1 MPAAD
6 RYNEA
11 GVNIALGDDIASRAL
26 AAAAK
31 THFGLAMHGAKM
43 LKAAGGFA
51 AAVELQTPDLVL
63 LAAADGVGT
72 KVELARANDA
82 AEVIGN
88 DVVAMCVNDILCA
101 GGYPLLFLD
110 YYASGRLRPAFAA
123 RVMEAIAAACVES
136 GCALVGGE
144 TAEMPG
150 VYEGDKTD
158 VAGFAV
164 GIANKGMLFDAATI
178 KPGDKIIALP
188 SSGAHSNGYALIN
201 RILQNTKNKTNETM
215 RAQLLRPTTIYCAII
230 RKLRAAANVK
240 ALAHITG
247 GGVVGN
253 IARLVP
259 PGMCAVVDAL
269 SFPRPAVFG
278 FLQDAGGID
287 EDEMWRVFNCGI
299 GMAVFVPPEDEKPAL
314 QTLHNNGTD
323 AWTAGYVDTGGAAS
337 VLIKG
342 K

>member
-1 MPAAD
+1 MKAAK
-6 RYNEA
+6 RYRNA
-11 GVNIALGDDIASRAL
+11 GVDIAAGDGISKRAL

-31 THFGLAMHGAKM
+31 THFGLSMHGASVIPS
-43 LKAAGGFA
+43 AGGFA
-51 AAVELQTPDLVL
+51 AAVHLQTPDIVL

-110 YYASGRLRPAFAA
+110 YYASGKLRPAFAA
-123 RVMEAIAAACVES
+123 RVMEGIAAACVES

-164 GIANKGMLFDAATI
+164 GIADKASLFDTAAV
-178 KPGDKIIALP
+178 KSGDSIIALP
-188 SSGAHSNGYALIN
+188 SAGAHSNGYALIN
-201 RILQNTKNKTNETM
+201 SILQNAKEDKTM
-215 RAQLLRPTTIYCAII
+215 LAQLLQPTKLYCSII
-230 RKLRAAANVK
+230 RKLRAEVKVK

-247 GGVVGN
+247 GGVIGN
-253 IARLVP
+253 IARIVP
-259 PGMCAVVDAL
+259 PGLRAVVDAR
-269 SFPRPAVFG
+269 SFARPPLFA
-278 FLQDAGGID
+278 FLREAGDID
-287 EDEMWRVFNCGI
+287 ESEMWNVFNCGI
-299 GMAVFVPPEDEKPAL
+299 GMAVFVAAEDESRTL
-314 QTLHNNGTD
+314 QTLHDNGE
-323 AWTAGYVDTGGAAS
+323 APWRLGYVDDGGGEC

-342 K
+342 I

>member
-1 MPAAD
+1 MHAAE
-6 RYNEA
+6 RYRRA
-11 GVNIALGDDIASRAL
+11 GVDIAAGDSISKRAL

-43 LKAAGGFA
+43 LKCAGGFA
-51 AAVELQTPDLVL
+51 AAVQLQKPDIVL

-72 KVELARANDA
+72 KVELARENDA

-110 YYASGRLRPAFAA
+110 YYAGGKLRPAFAA
-123 RVMEAIAAACVES
+123 RVMDGIAAACVEA

-150 VYEGDKTD
+150 VYEGDKID
-158 VAGFAV
+158 VAGFAI
-164 GIANKGMLFDAATI
+164 GIASKESLFDAAAIT
-178 KPGDKIIALP
+178 PGDRIIALP
-188 SSGAHSNGYALIN
+188 SAGAHSNGYALIN
-201 RILQNTKNKTNETM
+201 RILQNLDDKTM
-215 RAQLLRPTTIYCAII
+215 RAQLLHPTKLYCAVI
-230 RKLRAAANVK
+230 RKLRAEVQVK

-247 GGVVGN
+247 GGVAGN

-259 PGMCAVVDAL
+259 PKMRAVVEAD
-269 SFPRPAVFG
+269 SFARPAVFD
-278 FLQDAGGID
+278 FLRAAGDIG
-287 EDEMWRVFNCGI
+287 ESEMWNVFNCGI
-299 GMAVFVPPEDEKPAL
+299 GMAVFVSPENEKRAL
-314 QTLHNNGTD
+314 QTLHTNGEA
-323 AWTAGYVDTGGAAS
+323 AWTLGYADAMPRGGEKN

-342 K
+342 I